1 MSKNPVSKTLLAV
14 ALAVVST
21 AASAQVGE
29 IPARTTVVPRDAPGV
44 LTRQPNAVGG
54 EDAVTY
60 SPTGRAEDTMSNN
73 SAAAGNANQP
83 SRVAP
88 QGGAGGK

>member
-1 MSKNPVSKTLLAV
+1 MTRTLLATV
-14 ALAVVST
+14 LAVATVLP
-21 AASAQVGE
+21 AAAQVIE
-29 IPARTTVVPRDAPGV
+29 TPNRTTVVAPPNAPGV
-44 LTRQPNAVGG
+44 ISTQSDVTGNDGAI
-54 EDAVTY
+54 TY
-60 SPTGRAEDTMSNN
+60 SPTGQPADTIANN